1 MESYFLIKVQSDIP
15 EIKSIKIYFQERER
29 LQAMMAHLHMTKDAV
44 NNDQDKRDRD
54 GNISSTDNKKS
65 VDPPATGKGDTF
77 ILKTCCAYYR
87 HCMISF

>member
-1 MESYFLIKVQSDIP
+1 MESDQSDIP

-54 GNISSTDNKKS
+54 GNISSTEKKS
-65 VDPPATGKGDTF
+65 VDPPATGKGFTL
-77 ILKTCCAYYR
+77 ILTSSCAYYR
-87 HCMISF
+87 HCLITF